1 VTSAQALPLA
11 AGAGVQIEWVRRNAT
26 GIVERFTA
34 RKPVSPTRNPADRL
48 RAAWRGDTATLV
60 TKETPRVSTMSLSR
74 WLLSG
79 TQTMTTRV
87 RRRFVLVGAA
97 AALAVVAAGCSDAQV
112 GRTDERAAEL
122 GYIEGPGA
130 VTFIPPDEREPAPEF
145 GGPLLGEDGEF
156 WLADAAGEVV
166 VLNVWGSWCP
176 PCRKEAPALQ
186 AVYEDVR
193 DEGVQFV
200 GINIRDNTTDAL
212 RYEEEFGITYPS
224 VVDTDGRRMLAFRDT
239 LPPNAIPT
247 TLIIDRD
254 GRMAA
259 RVLGEITE
267 LTLRE
272 VLDDVLAEETG

>member
-1 VTSAQALPLA
+1 MITPA
-11 AGAGVQIEWVRRNAT
+11 RRHV
-26 GIVERFTA
+26 I
-34 RKPVSPTRNPADRL
+34 
-48 RAAWRGDTATLV
+48 W
-60 TKETPRVSTMSLSR
+60 
-74 WLLSG
+74 
-79 TQTMTTRV
+79 
-87 RRRFVLVGAA
+87 AA
-97 AALAVVAAGCSDAQV
+97 AAAVVVATAGCSAAQV
-112 GRTDERAAEL
+112 GRDDERAAEL

-130 VTFIPPDEREPAPEF
+130 VTFISPDDREPAPEF
-145 GGPLLGEDGEF
+145 SGPLLGEDGEF
-156 WLADAAGEVV
+156 WLADAVGEVV

-176 PCRKEAPALQ
+176 PCRKEAPVLQ
-186 AVYEDVR
+186 SVYEDVR

-212 RYEEEFGITYPS
+212 RYEEEFGITFPS
-224 VVDTDGRRMLAFRDT
+224 VVDTDGRRMLAFRAS

-272 VLDDVLAEETG
+272 LLDDVLAEGAS